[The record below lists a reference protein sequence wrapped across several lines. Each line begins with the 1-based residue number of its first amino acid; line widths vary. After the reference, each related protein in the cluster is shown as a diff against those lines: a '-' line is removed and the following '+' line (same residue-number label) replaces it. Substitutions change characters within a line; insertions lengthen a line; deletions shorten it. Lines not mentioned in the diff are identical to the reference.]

1 MIVRWDVREEGS
13 IDFTG
18 KSAALPRV
26 DRKRAGTHSK
36 IYFDPLSPREGM
48 DTWEPRLR
56 VGHMTAEEMSRTS
69 RALLWASLSEG
80 IVVWFQY
87 VKEGT

>member
-1 MIVRWDVREEGS
+1 
-13 IDFTG
+13 
-18 KSAALPRV
+18 
-26 DRKRAGTHSK
+26 
-36 IYFDPLSPREGM
+36 M
-48 DTWEPRLR
+48 DTCQPRLR

-87 VKEGT
+87 VKEGTWLAARHVAELSAGLSSISRSTAQ